1 MLLNKSLCILN
12 LALQHKMEEAQC
24 LPISVT
30 MAWNTCTSMYLTPCR
45 YIAVVYL
52 TDFILY
58 EERVW
63 VIAFFIITV
72 IYSWIRTHLIIIN
85 IDIKIYKVENWKVIN
100 IKSGKCERKEIDR
113 ENNSYIHFYFNK
125 AGTNLSWYC

>member
-1 MLLNKSLCILN
+1 V
-12 LALQHKMEEAQC
+12 LQHNMERAH
-24 LPISVT
+24 LPSSMN
-30 MAWNTCTSMYLTPCR
+30 MAWNTCTPMYQTPCH
-45 YIAVVYL
+45 YIAVMYL

-85 IDIKIYKVENWKVIN
+85 VDIKIYKVENRKVIN
-100 IKSGKCERKEIDR
+100 IKSGKYERTETDW
-113 ENNSYIHFYFNK
+113 ENNSYRHFYFNK
-125 AGTNLSWYC
+125 ANTNLSWYG